1 MREFCPKNPKNR
13 KKYLCVA
20 GPLPLIRLTGERS
33 DIIVPVGAS
42 QKDGGGL
49 CDFRGKIEV
58 NPLDNRLGEHGG
70 HAGEQS

>member
-1 MREFCPKNPKNR
+1 MREFCPKNTKNR

-20 GPLPLIRLTGERS
+20 GPLPLIRLTGERT

-49 CDFRGKIEV
+49 ILVRF
-58 NPLDNRLGEHGG
+58 PW
-70 HAGEQS
+70 